1 MNLLLV
7 DDDVVSR
14 MALLD
19 LAQALQVHHGLPPFH
34 LAEAEDGEAAWHL
47 LEEGL
52 APVLVLCDV
61 QMPKLSGLDLL
72 KRARSERAFVEQPF
86 VLVTSAADVSTV
98 KQSLSLGVS
107 YYVVKP
113 FATDQARASLDAPF
127 LAILDKACER
137 PRATQAR
144 LKITGERLQGY
155 LQAFLGQIAQAQAD
169 QDSWR
174 TGEDC
179 KSRLDALSTGCLTLG
194 LWWGAKL
201 VKRLQ
206 EDGPRRLT
214 AERLR
219 AALDSLQRI
228 VSWQQAVV
236 QQGAR

>member
-19 LAQALQVHHGLPPFH
+19 LAQALQVHHGLPP
-34 LAEAEDGEAAWHL
+34 LTLVEAEDGEAAWTL

-72 KRARSERAFVEQPF
+72 KRARAERSFVEQPF

-98 KQSLSLGVS
+98 RQSLSLGVS

-113 FATDQARASLDAPF
+113 FATEAARASLDVPF
-127 LAILDKACER
+127 LAILDKAMER

-144 LKITGERLQGY
+144 LKFTGERLQGY
-155 LQAFLGQIAQAQAD
+155 LQAFLTQIAQAQAE
-169 QDSWR
+169 QEAWR
-174 TGEDC
+174 VSEDC
-179 KSRLDALSTGCLTLG
+179 KSRLDALATGCLTLG

-201 VKRLQ
+201 AKRLQ
-206 EDGPRRLT
+206 EEGRRLG

-219 AALDSLQRI
+219 ASLSSLQGI
-228 VSWQQAVV
+228 VEWQLEVV
-236 QQGAR
+236 RLAAR